1 MRALKKQN
9 GVKTVFNHVQHIE
22 EKRKELLLTAENCG
36 FNAAETLLC
45 SKELDELI
53 IRYQRTRYSTAS
65 CV

>member
-1 MRALKKQN
+1 M
-9 GVKTVFNHVQHIE
+9 FNHVQHIE